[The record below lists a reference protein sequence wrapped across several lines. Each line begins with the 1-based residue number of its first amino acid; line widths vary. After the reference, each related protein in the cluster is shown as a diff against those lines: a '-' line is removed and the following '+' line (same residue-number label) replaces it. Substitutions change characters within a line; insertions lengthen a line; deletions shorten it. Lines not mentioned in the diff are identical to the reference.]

1 MIVPCC
7 GNVFHN
13 YILHN
18 YCNVEVVNID
28 LQDETNSWLPIN
40 VSDCREYIS
49 TKLINHT
56 SALLLSW
63 IDYEALGVYLIEHF
77 RGNLI
82 ISIGNYDKHKI
93 LIICSN

>member
-1 MIVPCC
+1 
-7 GNVFHN
+7 
-13 YILHN
+13 
-18 YCNVEVVNID
+18 VEVVNID